1 MTRYTIK
8 QYEINTII
16 NCFNY
21 HSEMYIR
28 FAQIV
33 CKKKKNLHRYD
44 KAQSQVTCF
53 FPASQ
58 DIYIIRS
65 LGRERHMQ
73 VTQDFLQR
81 IENTC

>member
-1 MTRYTIK
+1 MFSETASVKINRSKMQWFSFLNAVCKFMTRYTIK

-33 CKKKKNLHRYD
+33 CKKKTLHRYD
-44 KAQSQVTCF
+44 KAQ
-53 FPASQ
+53 
-58 DIYIIRS
+58 
-65 LGRERHMQ
+65 
-73 VTQDFLQR
+73 
-81 IENTC
+81 